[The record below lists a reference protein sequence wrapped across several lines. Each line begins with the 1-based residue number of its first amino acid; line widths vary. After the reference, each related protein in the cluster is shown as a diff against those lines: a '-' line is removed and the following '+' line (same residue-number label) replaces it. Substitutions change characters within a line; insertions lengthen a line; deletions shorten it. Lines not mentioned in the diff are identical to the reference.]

1 MVVSHM
7 EESRV
12 QTRDHKENT
21 EKAQNNV
28 PSSSLE
34 KKNDGANMYASIW
47 VAKPK
52 MRNESERCQGRK
64 ACSID
69 PLYIDTDGV
78 GAHMMGPERW

>member
-1 MVVSHM
+1 MALGMLTKWFPVTRL
-7 EESRV
+7 ETRTKES
-12 QTRDHKENT
+12 
-21 EKAQNNV
+21 
-28 PSSSLE
+28 
-34 KKNDGANMYASIW
+34 NMYASIW